1 MKFNTASALSLILAI
16 FIFILDQ
23 STKLIVINKLS
34 IGESWPVNG
43 FFRLT
48 HVANTGS
55 AFGLMSGQ
63 NYLLSIVALLGILA
77 ILWFLL
83 RGSSDFLVKIALGLM
98 LAGASGNFID
108 RIINGHVTDFV
119 DIGPW
124 YIFNVA
130 DSAIVA
136 SVAILIFF
144 FIFGKETAPEKLTS
158 SEIVE
163 ETVSNESN

>member
-1 MKFNTASALSLILAI
+1 MKFNTASAISLILAI

-34 IGESWPVNG
+34 IGESWPVDG

-63 NYLLSIVALLGILA
+63 NHLLSIVALLGILA
-77 ILWFLL
+77 ILW
-83 RGSSDFLVKIALGLM
+83 FLVKIALGLM

-108 RIINGHVTDFV
+108 RIVNGHVTDFV

-130 DSAIVA
+130 DSAIVV

-144 FIFGKETAPEKLTS
+144 FIFGKETAPEKLIS
-158 SEIVE
+158 SEIAE